1 MDEAGRP
8 FISVQ
13 DRGPGI
19 PASVQHT
26 SFDMFWRSERLNG
39 RGLSGSGLGL
49 TVVKAIAEGHKARLE
64 VGNNTGG
71 GAYAKI
77 TF

>member
-1 MDEAGRP
+1 
-8 FISVQ
+8 
-13 DRGPGI
+13 
-19 PASVQHT
+19 VQHN
-26 SFDMFWRSERLNG
+26 SFDMFWRSERLNS

-64 VGNNTGG
+64 VGNNSDG

-77 TF
+77 TFLAS